1 MALPGILLSFEG
13 GEGCGKSTHARKLA
27 AELKANGYDVLHTRE
42 PGGTPLGERIRTVL
56 LNSKE
61 DLHPLEEFL
70 MFSSA
75 RAHLVRTVILPALAA
90 GRVVIIDR
98 FYHSSYAYQGAGG
111 LDTAYMRE
119 VTKRAVGECEPDAV
133 LLLDISAEAGLER
146 CVQAGKAQGCADRFE
161 RRGLEF
167 HRRVRE
173 LFLDE
178 AQRDARFTVVDST
191 GEFDEVH
198 SIILAAAMR
207 AIRAKRG

>member
-1 MALPGILLSFEG
+1 MAHPGILLSFEG
-13 GEGCGKSTHARKLA
+13 GEGCGKSTHSRKLS
-27 AELKANGYDVLHTRE
+27 AELKALGYDVLTTRE

-70 MFSSA
+70 LFSAA
-75 RAHLVRTVILPALAA
+75 RAHLVRTVLLPALAS

-98 FYHSSYAYQGAGG
+98 YYHSSYAYQGAGG
-111 LDTAYMRE
+111 LDAAYMRE
-119 VTKRAVGECEPDAV
+119 VTMRAVGECQPDAV

-146 CVQAGKAQGCADRFE
+146 CVQAGKPQGCADRFE

-178 AQRDARFTVVDST
+178 ARADNRFTVVSSE
-191 GEFDEVH
+191 GGFDEVH
-198 SIILAAAMR
+198 TLILASALR
-207 AIRAKRG
+207 AINSKRG